1 MYTNHFFKLLAKLN
15 HSSLIEI
22 LDTPDDLKIS
32 RLIKKK
38 NSNKMEEQ
46 EGNKGRQIER
56 QTDIQKYR
64 NTERNT
70 ER

>member
-32 RLIKKK
+32 RLIKKRTQILK
-38 NSNKMEEQ
+38 NFPKKEL
-46 EGNKGRQIER
+46 IF
-56 QTDIQKYR
+56 
-64 NTERNT
+64 
-70 ER
+70 